1 MATTSLLKAN
11 QLLFSS
17 RRQNFHENPCFIRS
31 TKLVIN
37 RRFHGFKAKSF
48 LDSTPSASNT
58 GKNKTAAF
66 PFKFEAKTTS
76 TGSVSKGNNFY
87 DEVVFSTILKTLKW
101 LKVPAVVIL
110 LLFVSMYGRDPA
122 LAARSGGAMGGSSFS
137 SSSSSS
143 SPKSSSSSSSS
154 RSSSSR
160 SRSGSGSGSGS
171 SSSSYRSS
179 SGSSSGSGSGSSSS
193 SYRSSSGSS
202 SGSTRSG
209 GIMGGHSF
217 SSSSSSKPSSSP
229 SSSSSNDYHSYISSS
244 TETRPYS
251 PDWNS
256 SSSYHTSSSSSPSA
270 TATDKMMTKPKVQ
283 ERAQVQRELSKEEIQ
298 EIWHALINVVIIL
311 LALIVLYVML
321 SISVNKFNN
330 WREAL
335 ENRTRVIKL
344 QVGMHICGSSFEKSI
359 NRIAE
364 TADTS
369 TSSGLIYILQETTKA
384 LSNHSASWLAVNSS
398 VKVNESME
406 EAEEYFKKL
415 SIDEREKYDKE
426 TLINLDNVKS
436 DSISDQKDNNMSR
449 DRDTYMVVTIL
460 LAAKGKAALNFPN
473 RIASKEDLKEAFKEL
488 QIISKSAE
496 VQAVN
501 VVWTPQDENE
511 VMSREELYQVYP
523 TLLEIGGDS

>member
-1 MATTSLLKAN
+1 MATTSLLRAN

-17 RRQNFHENPCFIRS
+17 RRQNFHENACCIRS
-31 TKLVIN
+31 TKLIIS
-37 RRFHGFKAKSF
+37 RRFNGFKAKSF
-48 LDSTPSASNT
+48 LDSTSSASNT
-58 GKNKTAAF
+58 GKTKTAAF
-66 PFKFEAKTTS
+66 PFKLEEKTTTS
-76 TGSVSKGNNFY
+76 TGSNPKGNNFY

-110 LLFVSMYGRDPA
+110 FLFVSMYGSDPA

-143 SPKSSSSSSSS
+143 SKSSSSSSSSS
-154 RSSSSR
+154 RSSSSGSKSR
-160 SRSGSGSGSGS
+160 SSSGSGSGSPSSSYRSSSGRSSGS

-179 SGSSSGSGSGSSSS
+179 TGSSSGSS
-193 SYRSSSGSS
+193 R
-202 SGSTRSG
+202 
-209 GIMGGHSF
+209 
-217 SSSSSSKPSSSP
+217 
-229 SSSSSNDYHSYISSS
+229 
-244 TETRPYS
+244 
-251 PDWNS
+251 
-256 SSSYHTSSSSSPSA
+256 SA
-270 TATDKMMTKPKVQ
+270 TATTDKVMTKPKVQ
-283 ERAQVQRELSKEEIQ
+283 ERAQVQSKYSEEELQ
-298 EIWHALINVVIIL
+298 EFWHALINAVVIM
-311 LALIVLYVML
+311 LALIVLDVMFY
-321 SISVNKFNN
+321 ISLNMFNN
-330 WREAL
+330 WREARQ
-335 ENRTRVIKL
+335 NRTRVIKL
-344 QVGMHICGSSFEKSI
+344 QVGMHICESSFEKSI

-369 TSSGLIYILQETTKA
+369 TSKTTKA

-398 VKVNESME
+398 VKVNKSIE

-436 DSISDQKDNNMSR
+436 DSISDQKDDNNMSR

-460 LAAKGKAALNFPN
+460 VAAKGKAALNFPN

-488 QIISKSAE
+488 QIISKSAQ

-523 TLLEIGGDS
+523 TLLEIGGD

>member
-143 SPKSSSSSSSS
+143 PKSSSSSSSS

-160 SRSGSGSGSGS
+160 SGSGSGSGSGS

-202 SGSTRSG
+202 SGSSRSG
-209 GIMGGHSF
+209 GVMGGHSF
-217 SSSSSSKPSSSP
+217 SSSSSSKPSSSSSSSSLSP
-229 SSSSSNDYHSYISSS
+229 SSSSSSSNDYHSYISSS

-251 PDWNS
+251 PDWYS

-344 QVGMHICGSSFEKSI
+344 QV
-359 NRIAE
+359 
-364 TADTS
+364 
-369 TSSGLIYILQETTKA
+369 
-384 LSNHSASWLAVNSS
+384 
-398 VKVNESME
+398 KVNESME

-460 LAAKGKAALNFPN
+460 VAAKGKAALNFPN

-523 TLLEIGGDS
+523 TLLKIGGDS

>member
-1 MATTSLLKAN
+1 M
-11 QLLFSS
+11 LFSS

-31 TKLVIN
+31 TKLVVN

-48 LDSTPSASNT
+48 LDSIPSASNT

-87 DEVVFSTILKTLKW
+87 DEVVFRTILKTLKW

-143 SPKSSSSSSSS
+143 PKSSSSSSSS

-160 SRSGSGSGSGS
+160 SGSGS

-202 SGSTRSG
+202 SGSSRSG
-209 GIMGGHSF
+209 G
-217 SSSSSSKPSSSP
+217 
-229 SSSSSNDYHSYISSS
+229 
-244 TETRPYS
+244 
-251 PDWNS
+251 
-256 SSSYHTSSSSSPSA
+256 
-270 TATDKMMTKPKVQ
+270 
-283 ERAQVQRELSKEEIQ
+283 
-298 EIWHALINVVIIL
+298 
-311 LALIVLYVML
+311 
-321 SISVNKFNN
+321 
-330 WREAL
+330 
-335 ENRTRVIKL
+335 
-344 QVGMHICGSSFEKSI
+344 VGMHICGSSFEKSI

-369 TSSGLIYILQETTKA
+369 TSSDLIYILQETTKA

-436 DSISDQKDNNMSR
+436 DSISDQKDNKMSR

-460 LAAKGKAALNFPN
+460 VAAKGKAALNFPN
-473 RIASKEDLKEAFKEL
+473 KIASKEDLKEAFKEL

-496 VQAVN
+496 VLVKVSESIEDAERYFRRLSIEEQEKFDRLTLVNVDNIKSESLRDQKANTMSRNTHMVVTILVAAKGRTVLKFPSTIDSNEDLKKALKELQTISNSAEIQAVN
-501 VVWTPQDENE
+501 VLWSPQDGNE
-511 VMSREELYQVYP
+511 VMSCEELYEEYP
-523 TLLEIGGDS
+523 LLCRIGGGDNY